1 MVFYSVK
8 KLSIKD
14 IHAKFSIPNLPQSPK
29 SDGGISD
36 FRISGQT
43 PYKQKLS

>member
-1 MVFYSVK
+1 MVFYSIK

-14 IHAKFSIPNLPQSPK
+14 IHAKFSIPNLPQSPN
-29 SDGGISD
+29 SDGSISD